1 MPSGARKSHRCT
13 QSCGNRI
20 QVQELQ
26 PHWVQTLPFLIELGM
41 SPRVLVIKIWSQA
54 TWTLWLKLSKQN
66 TGQTHVIS
74 ALDRGSPRP
83 TGSTEP
89 KSITASSA
97 PTAVHEKVRNMSRVV
112 SYHPYSREGKVPGCW
127 KSNEDLQRVLSTY
140 SLQDRDPFLLRRKA
154 PSWQPET
161 CWGPASVDT
170 TKLPL
175 GMFKEQIPVSRGIQ
189 GIKTAPEEFDWC
201 CQDDH
206 NNMAE
211 VNRD

>member
-13 QSCGNRI
+13 QSCSNRI

-54 TWTLWLKLSKQN
+54 TWTLWLKLSKKN
-66 TGQTHVIS
+66 MGQTHVIS

-89 KSITASSA
+89 KSITASSV

-112 SYHPYSREGKVPGCW
+112 SYHPDSREGKVPGCW
-127 KSNEDLQRVLSTY
+127 KSNEDLQSAQYLLSAR
-140 SLQDRDPFLLRRKA
+140 QRPFLTQKESTFLAARDVLR
-154 PSWQPET
+154 PSIRGHNKIPSRAVKRANPSLKRNIGHQN
-161 CWGPASVDT
+161 CSWGVWLV
-170 TKLPL
+170 LPRWPQQH
-175 GMFKEQIPVSRGIQ
+175 GRS
-189 GIKTAPEEFDWC
+189 
-201 CQDDH
+201 
-206 NNMAE
+206 
-211 VNRD
+211 